1 MKDTDDRAVD
11 GPVGPPVATHPA
23 RRPVPTTLKGRFVTL
38 APLDVSHAESLYADT
53 HGPRKNSM
61 WRYLFD
67 GPFEDLESFRAS
79 IASKATSADPLFFA
93 ILDAAGTCVGH
104 VTLMRIDEKH
114 RVIETGNIIYGAS
127 LQRTPGATEAMYLL
141 ARHVFDDLG
150 YRRYEWKCNS
160 LNAPSRVAA
169 RRLGFEFEGIFRQHM
184 IVKGRN
190 RDTAWYAMLD
200 TEWPLRKRAFE
211 RWLSPANFTPDGQQR
226 VGLSVLNRREADI
239 GGATL
244 RRATLADLDAIAAL
258 QTAAYVPNE
267 VIIQR
272 PSLPRIADFSAM
284 IHTHEFW
291 LAFGEADLA
300 AVLILDPA
308 EHFSIWSIAVAPA
321 GQARGLGNGLMAFA
335 ELRAAELG
343 YREVRLFTNEKLT
356 RQINWYTSLGFQ
368 KTHVEIMPDRRAV
381 HMTKPLRQNAA
392 NKEMHT
398 GEHEA

>member
-1 MKDTDDRAVD
+1 MNATSERHAD
-11 GPVGPPVATHPA
+11 GPVGPIVATHAA
-23 RRPVPTTLKGRFVTL
+23 RRPAPATLKGRFVTL
-38 APLDVSHAESLYADT
+38 VPLDVSHAEQLYAET
-53 HGPRKNSM
+53 HGAQKDSM

-67 GPFEDLESFRAS
+67 GPFEDLASFRAS
-79 IASKATSADPLFFA
+79 IASKAASADPLFFA
-93 ILDAAGTCVGH
+93 ILDNAGGCVGH
-104 VTLMRIDEKH
+104 ATLMRMDEKH

-169 RRLGFEFEGIFRQHM
+169 PRLGFDFEGIFRQHM

-200 TEWPLRKRAFE
+200 TEWPLRKKAFE
-211 RWLSPANFTPDGQQR
+211 RWLSPSNFRPDGRQR
-226 VGLSVLNRREADI
+226 VSLSVLNRREADI
-239 GGATL
+239 RGATL
-244 RRATLADLDAIAAL
+244 RRATLADLDTIAAL

-267 VIIQR
+267 VIIER
-272 PSLPRIADFSAM
+272 PSLPRIADFRAM

-291 LAFGEADLA
+291 LVFGETDLA
-300 AVLILDPA
+300 AVLMLDPA

-335 ELRAAELG
+335 ETRAAELG

-368 KTHVEIMPDRRAV
+368 KTHVEVMPDRRAV
-381 HMTKPLRQNAA
+381 HMAKPLRQNAA
-392 NKEMHT
+392 DAEAAS
-398 GEHEA
+398 GEG